1 MEASEFHIP
10 TGAILFSE
18 GGVSYEFRKHLG
30 EANHGLSLFL
40 ARKRTAE
47 GPGGRVLLKAIGLPS
62 GRAGARASKARE
74 KLEEEVRLST
84 VLDHP
89 GILRVFGLHK
99 AEGAWYVITEHPE
112 ANRLEDLLT
121 LAMEGDGY
129 FSPSFVLYVG
139 AQVADALHHAH
150 TRTDQRGRPLGIVH
164 RAINPAT
171 IFMDWRGA
179 VKLADFGLALSSL
192 PGRVASTVRRPQGD
206 AYYSSPEMLM
216 GFKPDG
222 RSDLFSLGLVMLEL
236 ATGKNLLSAPDGVPE
251 AVKATLSR
259 SKRARMGRAVKRARK
274 AGCPD
279 EVEGMIWRAATYTSA
294 ELDTLTKD
302 LPQALKVPL
311 CKLLARSRSER
322 FPTAGEAA
330 DALRGWLGASFGQRE
345 AADELATIAE
355 EGADRLAEL
364 DVPRRK
370 TARRE

>member
-1 MEASEFHIP
+1 METSEFHIP

-62 GRAGARASKARE
+62 GRASARASKARE
-74 KLEEEVRLST
+74 KLEEEVRLSSA
-84 VLDHP
+84 LEHP
-89 GILRVFGLHK
+89 GIVRVFGLHK

-121 LAMEGDGY
+121 LAMERDGY

-139 AQVADALHHAH
+139 AHVADALHHAH
-150 TRTDQRGRPLGIVH
+150 TRTDQRGRLLGIVH

-236 ATGKNLLSAPDGVPE
+236 ATGINLLSAPDGVPE

-259 SKRARMGRAVKRARK
+259 SKRARVGRAVKRARR

-279 EVEGMIWRAATYTSA
+279 EVEGMIWRAATYTPE
-294 ELDTLTKD
+294 ELDALTKA

-322 FPTAGEAA
+322 FQTAGEAA

-370 TARRE
+370 TARRA